1 MTASRGR
8 VARVERCEL
17 AVTGRDWP
25 FARENAEAID
35 AHWQRRT
42 AECPGYFNGRIHM
55 LSSYTLD
62 DGIFDGRLTEVE
74 FKQFL
79 YWRDMG
85 QPDAAV
91 FDAFGSA
98 LIRSA
103 DDAVL
108 LGRQRPGNI
117 NAGLAYLPGGFI
129 DTRDV
134 DAAGRVDIRASVL
147 REVEEETGMATRDLA
162 ARDGFLVT
170 FTGQQI
176 SIAVEILADAPAR
189 ELVGRC
195 GARIA
200 ADPGSELEDILAVR
214 TRGDLEALAMPD
226 YARLLLGEMLPV
238 SRL

>member
-1 MTASRGR
+1 MTTINYTNGAVSLKAGGHRFLGYRG
-8 VARVERCEL
+8 
-17 AVTGRDWP
+17 
-25 FARENAEAID
+25 
-35 AHWQRRT
+35 
-42 AECPGYFNGRIHM
+42 
-55 LSSYTLD
+55 
-62 DGIFDGRLTEVE
+62 E
-74 FKQFL
+74 FE
-79 YWRDMG
+79 WMVG
-85 QPDAAV
+85 
-91 FDAFGSA
+91 
-98 LIRSA
+98 
-103 DDAVL
+103 
-108 LGRQRPGNI
+108 
-117 NAGLAYLPGGFI
+117 AYLPGGFI

-238 SRL
+238 SHL